1 MYIVSNAIFNF
12 EIAPQTTIIDFS
24 AFLFNIV

>member
-1 MYIVSNAIFNF
+1 MYIASNAIFNF
-12 EIAPQTTIIDFS
+12 EIAPQTIIIDFL

>member
-12 EIAPQTTIIDFS
+12 EIAPQTTIDFL